1 VRTNTVQTSTFIAGY
16 IYVVAVNVR
25 NRDESLPEFRF
36 ADFIERLADEKRV
49 IPQLKMNN
57 KFLVSLM
64 MTEIAFKEFL
74 LAIIRDKQG

>member
-1 VRTNTVQTSTFIAGY
+1 MQSSTFIAGY

-25 NRDESLPEFRF
+25 NRDESLPEFKF
-36 ADFIERLADEKRV
+36 AGFIERLEDEKRA
-49 IPQLKMNN
+49 ILQLKINN

-64 MTEIAFKEFL
+64 MTEIAFTEFL